1 MGRFL
6 AASVFDEGQTGEVR
20 LIFLGR
26 AQKESRPERR
36 LLHSTRLIAQS
47 RGQHSQGDRREAM
60 RMSEVDH

>member
-26 AQKESRPERR
+26 AQKESRLERR
-36 LLHSTRLIAQS
+36 LSTQ
-47 RGQHSQGDRREAM
+47 REAIK
-60 RMSEVDH
+60 V

>member
-26 AQKESRPERR
+26 AQKESRLERR
-36 LLHSTRLIAQS
+36 LSTQ
-47 RGQHSQGDRREAM
+47 REAIKAQPYCVKP
-60 RMSEVDH
+60 SW